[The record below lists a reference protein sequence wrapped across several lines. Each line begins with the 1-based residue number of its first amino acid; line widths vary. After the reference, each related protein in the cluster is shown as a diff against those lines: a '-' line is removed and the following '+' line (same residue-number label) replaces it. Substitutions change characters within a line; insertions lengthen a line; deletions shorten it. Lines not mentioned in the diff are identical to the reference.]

1 MFEQEDGI
9 EVAWNKV
16 PLQNLD
22 FISIQRIYAEMGLL
36 KSLRN
41 KNIIMLYTVWLNK
54 STGNVNFI
62 TEVFTSGTL
71 RQYH

>member
-22 FISIQRIYAEMGLL
+22 FVSIQRIYAEMCLL
-36 KSLRN
+36 KSLKN
-41 KNIIMLYTVWLNK
+41 KNIIVLYTGWLNK

>member
-1 MFEQEDGI
+1 MFEWEDGI

-16 PLQNLD
+16 PLQYLE
-22 FISIQRIYAEMGLL
+22 FVSIQRIYAEMGLL

-41 KNIIMLYTVWLNK
+41 KNLIVLYIACLNK